1 MQTQTTSSLMQV
13 RKSEHVIGVVRANFG
28 WLGVTLIA
36 SAYLLFS
43 LVDIQE
49 KDATLLTILLG
60 TATSLLVG
68 FSINRMLD
76 IQGINIG
83 LANPQFME
91 VDKLYYDTVKSL
103 GDSRSQAREFCRLKN
118 VEALKEVRTTIL
130 SFAGLEYD
138 KYFNEEGAYNGKL
151 TALEPSDSKDIKA
164 DKKHQIKHIK
174 WAVRHKITQITP
186 VMLLADDT
194 KTLDPNYLGK
204 KISDYTYNSI
214 RLDLIVKLLPAF
226 IFGRLTVGL
235 INGFSIHLFI
245 WHLVEISLYVLMG
258 LIKYYTSYNFIT
270 TNYRQR
276 LINKI
281 NYLEELK
288 SFKPQDGGE
297 A

>member
-1 MQTQTTSSLMQV
+1 MQTHTTSSLIQT
-13 RKSEHVIGVVRANFG
+13 RKSEHVIGVIRANFG
-28 WLGVTLIA
+28 WLGVSFIA
-36 SAYLLFS
+36 FSYLLFS

-49 KDATLLTILLG
+49 KDATILMIILG

-76 IQGINIG
+76 IQGINVG
-83 LANPQFME
+83 LTNPQFME
-91 VDKLYYDTVKSL
+91 VDKIYYDTVRGL
-103 GDSRSQAREFCRLKN
+103 GDARSNARPFCQLKN
-118 VEALKEVRTTIL
+118 TEALKEVRTTIL
-130 SFAGLEYD
+130 TYAGLEYD
-138 KYFNEEGAYNGKL
+138 KVFNEEGIYNGHL
-151 TALEPSDSKDIKA
+151 PSVEPNDSKDVIQ
-164 DKKHQIKHIK
+164 DKKNQIKHIR
-174 WAVRHKITQITP
+174 WAVRHRITQITP

-204 KISDYTYNSI
+204 KISEYTYNSI

-235 INGFSIHLFI
+235 INGFSVHLFI